1 MQALNLRCKI
11 SWVISNEE
19 ALIMRKI
26 GIGDASI
33 HNDVVIILDHVM
45 FKETSA
51 CNHAEADV
59 RLS

>member
-1 MQALNLRCKI
+1 MQALNLRCKV
-11 SWVISNEE
+11 SRVISNEE

-33 HNDVVIILDHVM
+33 HNNVIIIFDHVM

-51 CNHAEADV
+51 GDHTEADV